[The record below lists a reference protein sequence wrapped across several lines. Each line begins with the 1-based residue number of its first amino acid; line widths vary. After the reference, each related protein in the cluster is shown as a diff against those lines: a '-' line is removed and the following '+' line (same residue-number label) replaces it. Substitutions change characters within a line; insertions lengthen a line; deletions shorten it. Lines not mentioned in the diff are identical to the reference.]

1 MAQVVEQLLS
11 KSETLSSNP
20 TTTTK
25 KKKKGHQLRYC
36 GTGVPKWLSHSDHR
50 DGCIPIRQSMRGRLT
65 LSCLSRS
72 PRFYF

>member
-25 KKKKGHQLRYC
+25 KKKKKAINLDTVGLEY
-36 GTGVPKWLSHSDHR
+36 
-50 DGCIPIRQSMRGRLT
+50 QSG
-65 LSCLSRS
+65 
-72 PRFYF
+72 